1 MAATAVTVQRHNKE
15 VLGLG
20 WRRGRGAYRGC
31 GHTAQHAERHGNDR
45 AREQE
50 WWKIGYTLQLAEH
63 TGMQGGLESHQVAV
77 VMYIAGAVFTVEGS
91 IGLLHAIMAVQR
103 DGQQHGH
110 IDQQQQP

>member
-1 MAATAVTVQRHNKE
+1 MGAAHT
-15 VLGLG
+15 G
-20 WRRGRGAYRGC
+20 GC

-77 VMYIAGAVFTVEGS
+77 VMYIAGAVFTVEG
-91 IGLLHAIMAVQR
+91 IIALLHAIMAVQR

>member
-20 WRRGRGAYRGC
+20 W
-31 GHTAQHAERHGNDR
+31 R

-77 VMYIAGAVFTVEGS
+77 VMYIAGAVFTVEGI